1 MKDHRGERCLDYIW
15 LSGAA
20 RLVRTLMLPY
30 GEAHA
35 GGEAGAAAGFSR
47 IPNCQWPSDHLA
59 IGAEVLLPMRHG
71 DE

>member
-15 LSGAA
+15 LGGAA
-20 RLVRTLMLPY
+20 RLVRTLSLPY
-30 GEAHA
+30 SDGHDELRSAP
-35 GGEAGAAAGFSR
+35 EFPR
-47 IPNCQWPSDHLA
+47 IPNTRWPSDHLA

>member
-15 LSGAA
+15 TSGAA
-20 RLVRTLMLPY
+20 KLVRTLTLPY
-30 GEAHA
+30 GELHA
-35 GGEAGAAAGFSR
+35 GGEPDAAAEFAR

-59 IGAEVLLPMRHG
+59 IGAEVLLPMRHS